1 MEDIMKTKE
10 LQVGDRAPDF
20 TLNNQSEE
28 DVSLSE
34 YAGSWLVLYFYPK
47 DNTSG
52 CTLEAKEFTC
62 LVDDFS
68 DLNAMVIGVSKD
80 SIKSHNN
87 FIEKHDL
94 GIELL
99 SDPEHE
105 VMEKYG
111 VWQMKKL
118 YGREFMGIV
127 RSTFLISP
135 EGEIAHVW
143 YKVKAKGHA
152 EKVFETLK
160 ELQTE

>member
-1 MEDIMKTKE
+1 MKTKE
-10 LQVGDRAPDF
+10 LQIGDRAPDF
-20 TLNNQSEE
+20 TLKNQSEE

-94 GIELL
+94 GFELL

-111 VWQMKKL
+111 VWQIKKL
-118 YGREFMGIV
+118 YGRMFMGVV

-152 EKVFETLK
+152 EKVLETLK

>member
-1 MEDIMKTKE
+1 MKVNT
-10 LQVGDRAPDF
+10 LQIGDNAPDF
-20 TLNNQSEE
+20 TLQNQSKEK
-28 DVSLSE
+28 VSLRD
-34 YAGSWLVLYFYPK
+34 YAGSWLILYFYPK

-62 LVDDFS
+62 LVDAFS
-68 DLNAMVIGVSKD
+68 ELGAIVIGVSKD

-94 GIELL
+94 DLELL

-111 VWQMKKL
+111 VWQIKKL
-118 YGREFMGIV
+118 YGREFMGVV

-135 EGEIAHVW
+135 EGEIAHAW

-152 EKVFETLK
+152 EKVLETLK
-160 ELQTE
+160 ELQAE

>member
-1 MEDIMKTKE
+1 MKTKE
-10 LQVGDRAPDF
+10 LQIGDRAPDF
-20 TLNNQSEE
+20 TLKNQSEE

-94 GIELL
+94 DIELL

-118 YGREFMGIV
+118 YGREFMGVV

-135 EGEIAHVW
+135 EREIAHVW

-152 EKVFETLK
+152 EKVLETLK
-160 ELQTE
+160 ELQAE

>member
-1 MEDIMKTKE
+1 MKTKKM
-10 LQVGDRAPDF
+10 QIGDRAPDF
-20 TLNNQSEE
+20 TLKNQSEE

-62 LVDDFS
+62 LVDNFS
-68 DLNAMVIGVSKD
+68 DINAMVIGVSKD
-80 SIKSHNN
+80 SIQSHNN
-87 FIEKHDL
+87 FIAKHDL

-105 VMEKYG
+105 VMETYG

-118 YGREFMGIV
+118 YGREFMGVV

-152 EKVFETLK
+152 EKVLETLK

>member
-1 MEDIMKTKE
+1 MEDTMKTKE
-10 LQVGDRAPDF
+10 LQIGDRAPDF
-20 TLNNQSEE
+20 TLKNQSEE

-94 GIELL
+94 GFELL

-111 VWQMKKL
+111 VWQIKKL
-118 YGREFMGIV
+118 YGRMFMGVV

-152 EKVFETLK
+152 EKVLETLK

>member
-1 MEDIMKTKE
+1 MKNIM
-10 LQVGDRAPDF
+10 LQIGDAAPDF
-20 TLNNQSEE
+20 TLQNQSEE
-28 DVSLSE
+28 DISLSY
-34 YAGSWLVLYFYPK
+34 YAGTWLVLYFYPK

-62 LVDDFS
+62 LVDAFS

-99 SDPEHE
+99 SDPEHKI
-105 VMEKYG
+105 MEKYG
-111 VWQMKKL
+111 VWQKKKL
-118 YGREFMGIV
+118 YGKEVMGVV

-135 EGEIAHVW
+135 EGMIAQAW

-152 EKVFETLK
+152 EKVLEKLK
-160 ELQTE
+160 ELQAE

>member
-1 MEDIMKTKE
+1 MKTKE
-10 LQVGDRAPDF
+10 LQIGDTAPDF
-20 TLNNQSEE
+20 TLQNQSEE
-28 DVSLSE
+28 EVSLKD
-34 YAGSWLVLYFYPK
+34 YVGSWLVLYFYPK
-47 DNTSG
+47 DNTPG
-52 CTLEAKEFTC
+52 CSLEAKDFTC
-62 LVDDFS
+62 LVDAFS
-68 DLNAMVIGVSKD
+68 ECGAVVIGVSKD

-111 VWQMKKL
+111 VWQMKNL
-118 YGREFMGIV
+118 YGREFMGVV

-152 EKVFETLK
+152 EKVLETLK
-160 ELQTE
+160 ELQAE